1 MEDNLWWKTI
11 FDGRWP
17 LMEDSLWWKTTF
29 DRRHLL
35 WKTFYQH
42 DYLKQLKLDNDNKK
56 FKVNEIK
63 KLSKGLAFP
72 VILDLDLKPFSKLTF
87 AHQVLP
93 YLEQTFTWN
102 SSVAQLSLACFQ
114 LLTMS
119 SKTCFGQ
126 KFSTPKIFRPP
137 KKNLNQKIFSTQKF
151 SWTKNLFDQ
160 IFFFSPK

>member
-1 MEDNLWWKTI
+1 MTFNVRQPWMEDNLWWKTT
-11 FDGRWP
+11 FDGRH
-17 LMEDSLWWKTTF
+17 LW
-29 DRRHLL
+29 

-42 DYLKQLKLDNDNKK
+42 DYLKHLKLDNDNKK

-102 SSVAQLSLACFQ
+102 SSVALLSLTWLFQVNAYCAYIVEGVWNQGKPAYGILACFSAVKHP
-114 LLTMS
+114 L
-119 SKTCFGQ
+119 KD
-126 KFSTPKIFRPP
+126 I
-137 KKNLNQKIFSTQKF
+137 
-151 SWTKNLFDQ
+151 
-160 IFFFSPK
+160 